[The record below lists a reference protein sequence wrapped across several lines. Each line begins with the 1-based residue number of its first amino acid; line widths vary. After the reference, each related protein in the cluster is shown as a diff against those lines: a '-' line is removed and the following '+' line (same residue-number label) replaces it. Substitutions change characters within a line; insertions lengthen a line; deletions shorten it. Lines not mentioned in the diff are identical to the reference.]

1 MTSSASWWAS
11 VALVACS
18 CSIGVGSSPEL
29 SSVNQCSS
37 DADCGQGHCIDGA
50 CVASGS
56 RISTVLLELT
66 PAVSDSSDEYAGMR
80 FLTTVQLDTGG
91 DIDVSLP
98 VVTDMT
104 VGMLPP
110 QQDCSGVDTDAQGHV
125 AVRVELLQTTGLQ
138 GVTAE
143 LFYGASGQ
151 VDATNRA
158 LLHVPPGTFDLY
170 VQPEDASSGGQVVP
184 DDPCTLAPLLI
195 RRESIAAGNVSWEQR
210 FPVAR
215 TLDIDVQSSPASSNT
230 EDNPFQDWRLDLVD
244 PLAGR
249 RLSTVA
255 TLGEPDTDDQG
266 MLHYV
271 ASIAYNP
278 ISGVDADQLRGSELV
293 RLRPPTDVLE
303 PTFYAARSTLD
314 LFDTGQ
320 GVLDQVAH
328 LPSLVTVEGRVE
340 SEDGAKAVPSRV
352 TVEAKPA
359 NSDGLG
365 VMMTFRQ
372 TVDTDDDGKFAVKVA
387 AGTQRVTVVPLD
399 DVEHAVLEAEW
410 IIAPTPE
417 RQAGKLLALP
427 LSSKLTGVVLAPSGT
442 EPIKA
447 ATIHAIPSRLAR
459 SDTFIDSLLGN
470 SGELGLRSATATVDA
485 EGSFAMKVDLGNFD
499 VTVRPPQHSGFPWAI
514 RPSTT
519 VAEGVTG
526 LGEVQISSPFMYT
539 GTVTVPGQTDSGAR
553 VALPGTLLRVFAL
566 FDADQRLSDD
576 MTQARSAVELWE
588 SRCDSEGRFELLL
601 PERLE

>member
-1 MTSSASWWAS
+1 MTSSARWWTGL
-11 VALVACS
+11 ALVACG
-18 CSIGVGSSPEL
+18 CSVGVGSNPEV

-37 DADCGQGHCIDGA
+37 DADCGQGHCVDGS

-80 FLTTVQLDTGG
+80 FLTTMQLDAVG

-98 VVTDMT
+98 VVTDIT
-104 VGMLPP
+104 VGMSPP
-110 QQDCSGVDTDAQGHV
+110 QQDCPSVDTDAQGHV

-138 GVTAE
+138 GVNAE
-143 LFYGASGQ
+143 LFYGESGQ
-151 VDATNRA
+151 VDATNQA
-158 LLHVPPGTFDLY
+158 LLHVPPGKFDLY
-170 VQPEDASSGGQVVP
+170 VQPEDASNGGQIAA
-184 DDPCTLAPLLI
+184 DDPCALAPLLI

-215 TLDIDVQSSPASSNT
+215 TLEIDVQHSPASSVD
-230 EDNPFQDWRLDLVD
+230 EDNPFQDWQLDLVD

-249 RLSTVA
+249 RLSTV
-255 TLGEPDTDDQG
+255 TTVGEPEVDDQG
-266 MLHYV
+266 IWHYA

-278 ISGVDADQLRGSELV
+278 ISGADADQLRGSELV
-293 RLRPPTDVLE
+293 RLRPPADVLA

-314 LFDTGQ
+314 LFDTGK
-320 GVLDQVAH
+320 GVLDQVAR

-340 SEDGAKAVPSRV
+340 SEDDAEPVPSRV

-359 NSDGLG
+359 SSDGLG
-365 VMMTFRQ
+365 VLMSFRQ
-372 TVDTDDDGKFAVKVA
+372 TVDTDADGKFAVKVA

-410 IIAPTPE
+410 IIASTPE

-427 LSSKLTGVVLAPSGT
+427 SSSKLTGVVLSPSGT
-442 EPIKA
+442 EPMQA
-447 ATIHAIPSRLAR
+447 ATIHAMPSRLAR
-459 SDTFIDSLLGN
+459 SDTFIDNLLGN
-470 SGELGLRSATATVDA
+470 SGNLGLRSATATVDT
-485 EGSFAMKVDLGNFD
+485 EGAFAMKVDLGNFD
-499 VTVRPPQHSGFPWAI
+499 ITVRPPQHSGFPWGI

-526 LGEVQISSPFMYT
+526 LGEVQISLPFMYT

-576 MTQARSAVELWE
+576 MTQARRAVELWE